1 MKREERIYNA
11 ISEHYK
17 RKGKELVD
25 ISYSIVNEMW
35 TISIT
40 ERYVAHGN
48 ITKLRVIDERMTN
61 EQVDRLVNR
70 DVIEDIN
77 AEHIRYIIQCLDKE
91 IVRYEDVINTLHDNN
106 ITGQPI
112 QTILNKIEYID
123 DIIDRLEREL

>member
-11 ISEHYK
+11 ISEHYE